1 MNDKED
7 VHVRHV
13 RLLLVFILL
22 TLLVA
27 CGGKIEE
34 NISEQLPEFEYT
46 TQNGETFGLNDLKG
60 QWWLASF
67 VYTNC
72 KTVCPVMTKNMAKL
86 QQELKENKLDIQIVS
101 FSVDPEFDTPEVLKQ
116 YAQDY
121 GVDFSNWTF
130 LTGYQFKTI
139 QDLSMNY
146 FKTSLQK
153 ASPGTGNDQIAHG
166 TSFFLVNPKGK
177 IVKKYDGVGEE
188 GQKQA
193 ILDIKALQ

>member
-1 MNDKED
+1 M
-7 VHVRHV
+7 RHV

-116 YAQDY
+116 YAKDY

>member
-34 NISEQLPEFEYT
+34 NMSEQLPEFEYT

>member
-1 MNDKED
+1 M
-7 VHVRHV
+7 RHV

-34 NISEQLPEFEYT
+34 NMSEQLPEFEYT

>member
-116 YAQDY
+116 YAKDY

>member
-1 MNDKED
+1 M
-7 VHVRHV
+7 RHV